1 MLATARR
8 ALAAGVV
15 AGAVAAAEANEAHF
29 TERTGATCTDTAT
42 EVESRRAGNVFIA
55 VARATASCT
64 VPIPTTP

>member
-15 AGAVAAAEANEAHF
+15 AGAVAAEANEAHF